1 VTCSVQTMRQC
12 LHAVVFVFDMKQ
24 ILVAGS
30 LASWLLETEVCTTQV
45 CAIGLACWIAAIASI
60 DSSVL

>member
-1 VTCSVQTMRQC
+1 MRQC